1 MELCNS
7 FQMWLQAFNQPQ
19 VFAPACFS
27 LWSTIVTGW
36 ILSQRTRFVSDMIV
50 SSDATRGK
58 GSWMNYYRFFNRY
71 QWSFD
76 AVSRQVLALI
86 IRSLIAA
93 DAAIMLSVDDT
104 LCRKRGLRL
113 FGVGMHHDPLISSKA
128 KKLTSWGHCWV
139 VVGVVVRFS
148 WAPGIVFCLPVGF
161 RLYVNQQGV
170 TKGKKKQE
178 KTGKEKRQKT
188 PGHKTRPELAVELFE
203 LIAAWFPDRS
213 FLITGDS
220 LYGGKSVVR
229 HLPSNMELISR
240 GPLDAALYA
249 PAPPPSKKALGRP
262 RKKGDR
268 LPTIE
273 QWADDPRCPWTTYQF
288 DEYGLHCTLRWK
300 HQDVLYYTV
309 GGSRVMRIVLVE
321 DLSGNRGRQLFFC
334 TTIQFDVPF
343 ILRTYACR
351 WSIEVTF
358 EDCKQLLGIADAA
371 VRKEKAVRRTAPMAG
386 VIYSLVVLW
395 FHAEGHKHVEFP
407 DRPWYVHKQTPS
419 FGDMLTTLRRLSWEE
434 KVSVAEKEGT
444 LKKVLSRL
452 TYFLSLAG

>member
-1 MELCNS
+1 
-7 FQMWLQAFNQPQ
+7 
-19 VFAPACFS
+19 
-27 LWSTIVTGW
+27 
-36 ILSQRTRFVSDMIV
+36 
-50 SSDATRGK
+50 
-58 GSWMNYYRFFNRY
+58 
-71 QWSFD
+71 
-76 AVSRQVLALI
+76 
-86 IRSLIAA
+86 
-93 DAAIMLSVDDT
+93 
-104 LCRKRGLRL
+104 
-113 FGVGMHHDPLISSKA
+113 
-128 KKLTSWGHCWV
+128 V

-178 KTGKEKRQKT
+178 KTGTEKRQKT

-309 GGSRVMRIVLVE
+309 GSSRVMRIVLVE
-321 DLSGNRGRQLFFC
+321 DLSGNRGRQLYFC
-334 TTIQFDVPF
+334 TTVQLSVPF